1 MIVASWRTFRVAMSC
16 LGDRSGVAA
25 VEFAIVVPILLTLTM
40 GVIDFG
46 MYIGT
51 RIELEQALRAGGQF
65 ALKDPSD
72 TTTITNAIQGA
83 TDLASVT
90 VTIGGLSCECTGGVS
105 ASCKGTATYAL
116 CLDSSAPATYMT
128 LSGSTIY
135 DPIFLDL
142 TAFSANMTVQ
152 QDLTMRIR

>member
-1 MIVASWRTFRVAMSC
+1 MIRGRWGTHFKTV

-25 VEFAIVVPILLTLTM
+25 VEFAIIVPVLLALTM

-51 RIELEQALRAGGQF
+51 RIELEQALRAGGQY
-65 ALKDPSD
+65 ALKDPTD

-83 TDLASVT
+83 TDLASVS

-105 ASCKGTATYAL
+105 AVCKGESNYSVCA
-116 CLDSSAPATYMT
+116 DDSAPATYMT

-135 DPIFLDL
+135 DPIFVDL
-142 TAFSANMTVQ
+142 ATFSANMTVQ